1 MAGNS
6 YTEKAIIN
14 RVKDIIAKTDN
25 TENVN
30 ILYQHVVVN
39 HIGQTSDS
47 NRSYQEVVSEWLLDH
62 LDVLDTIKPLHRK
75 NYFFESHDGSFTET
89 KDNKDSE
96 EVVAYYM
103 FNSKK
108 TYSKIGKMIDYQV
121 NLKRP
126 KEDRNGEPKDSK
138 VGKIDLVSY
147 NEKDK
152 QVYLLELKKKDNK
165 SDTLLRAIL
174 EIYTYWKQL
183 NHTNFRNS
191 HKCISKTSPIIPAIL
206 IFKDSLQHEYCDETK
221 YPKTNELMDKLG
233 IPVFIAEETS
243 PREYNITLL
252 KR

>member
-1 MAGNS
+1 MSGKT
-6 YTEKAIIN
+6 YTEKEIIKKI
-14 RVKDIIAKTDN
+14 KDIIAETNNNKN
-25 TENVN
+25 IN
-30 ILYQHVVVN
+30 ILYQHSVVT
-39 HIGQTSDS
+39 HTGQTSDS
-47 NRSYQEVVSEWLLDH
+47 KKPYQEVVSDWLLNN

-75 NYFFESHDGSFTET
+75 NYFFKSHDGSFTET
-89 KDNKDSE
+89 EKNTDNE
-96 EVVAYYM
+96 EIVAYYM

-108 TYSKIGKMIDYQV
+108 AYSKIGKMIDYQV

-126 KEDRNGEPKDSK
+126 KEDRNGENPDSK

-152 QVYLLELKKKDNK
+152 QVYLLELKKKDNDK
-165 SDTLLRAIL
+165 DTLLRAIL

-206 IFKDSLQHEYCDETK
+206 IFKDSLQHMYCNEIEY
-221 YPKTNELMDKLG
+221 PRTNELLNKLG
-233 IPVFIAEETS
+233 IPVFLAEETA